1 MTRKYIEKT
10 IKKYS
15 DHDFQLANESV
26 CNDCSIREAV
36 NTFHVP
42 YTTLNSHVNNEVL
55 YDQSWGIPLTIDE
68 FLNLSKEYASFLNK
82 SHLFPSGTPTYDWF
96 YSFLKRH

>member
-55 YDQSWGIPLTIDE
+55 YDQVSRPTK
-68 FLNLSKEYASFLNK
+68 FTKEEESYLKQAALVLQEKQLLLISFLI
-82 SHLFPSGTPTYDWF
+82 
-96 YSFLKRH
+96 FL